1 MGEIRE
7 DLLRPLPILLG
18 TADRDRAAFSDGARS
33 VTYAELSE
41 TSALLATALGTA
53 RGDRVLLHVGGR
65 VEYVEFLLAAVRAAA
80 VGVPVSVRATEA
92 EVAAVADDPGAV
104 LLVTEARHAEL
115 ARRLTASRPHL
126 RVLFVEDTPPPGSGA
141 PRDDLGL
148 DDPAWL
154 LYTSGTT
161 GRPKGVLTT
170 QRSVLWSTAAG
181 YVPMFGLTQ
190 NDTILWP
197 LPPHHAYALSLAV
210 LGTIAVGAH
219 TRFTERLSAEVLA
232 EHPGC
237 VLATYAAL
245 RQEIRGPVVRRA
257 CA

>member
-1 MGEIRE
+1 
-7 DLLRPLPILLG
+7 
-18 TADRDRAAFSDGARS
+18 
-33 VTYAELSE
+33 V
-41 TSALLATALGTA
+41 
-53 RGDRVLLHVGGR
+53 
-65 VEYVEFLLAAVRAAA
+65 VRAAA

-126 RVLFVEDTPPPGSGA
+126 RVLFVEDAPPPGSGA

-190 NDTILWP
+190 DDTILWP

-210 LGTIAVGAH
+210 LGTIAVARTPGSPSGFRSRCWPNTRGACSP
-219 TRFTERLSAEVLA
+219 RMPRCGRRSAA
-232 EHPGC
+232 RWC
-237 VLATYAAL
+237 
-245 RQEIRGPVVRRA
+245 RRA